1 MKGVFAVVVFI
12 LVMGLFTFAQTNL
25 ERAKRELKRL
35 RDELAE
41 ANKKSDILFL
51 LDTSG
56 SLSSYE
62 FQTEKRFVESFLNT
76 ITVSLHATRIE
87 VIPFADTASRYID
100 GVSATSLDKHKCSLV
115 ERFKSMP
122 QSINDVNR
130 NTYEAF
136 KLAFDVCLGQLSAMK
151 RVPLS
156 LVRTVVIL
164 VTVGPWQGQSPVSIA
179 KNLQQANVEVFVI
192 GVGNR
197 ILETNLQ
204 KMVNNA
210 DKQAFYIRTFR
221 ELAELSLFLRG
232 GE

>member
-12 LVMGLFTFAQTNL
+12 LVMGLFTFAQSNL
-25 ERAKRELKRL
+25 ERAKRELKGL
-35 RDELAE
+35 RDELAG

-62 FQTEKRFVESFLNT
+62 FQTEKGFVMNFLNT
-76 ITVSLHATRIE
+76 ITVSVDATRIE

-100 GVSATSLDKHKCSLV
+100 GVSAPSLDKHKCSLV
-115 ERFKSMP
+115 QKFTSMP
-122 QSINDVNR
+122 QSINGVGR
-130 NTYEAF
+130 NTYGAF
-136 KLAFDVCLGQLSAMK
+136 KLAFDICLGQLSAMK
-151 RVPLS
+151 RVPLY
-156 LVRTVVIL
+156 LVKTVVIL
-164 VTVGPWQGQSPVSIA
+164 LTVGPWQGQSPVSIA

-197 ILETNLQ
+197 ILENDLQ
-204 KMVNNA
+204 KMVDNA
-210 DKQAFYIRTFR
+210 DKQAFYISTFQ

-232 GE
+232 G

>member
-12 LVMGLFTFAQTNL
+12 LVMDLFTFAQTNL